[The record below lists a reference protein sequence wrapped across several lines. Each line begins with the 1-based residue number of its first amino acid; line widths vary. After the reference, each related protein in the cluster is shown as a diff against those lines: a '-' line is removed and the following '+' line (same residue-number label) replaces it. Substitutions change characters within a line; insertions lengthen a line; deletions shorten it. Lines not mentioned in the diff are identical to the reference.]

1 MSDNPH
7 SVSLNAIVAAA
18 RSRVTALR
26 VRSAELEKRAAAG
39 PSVRPFPGEQN
50 ATVGVIAEVKRR
62 SPSQGAIRVDL
73 DPVAHARAYVRG
85 GAMAISVLTEEPH
98 FGGSL
103 EDLSRV
109 AAAVSVPVL
118 RKDFIL
124 DELQIME
131 ARAAGASAV
140 LLIARILPAEQL
152 HTLATAARTWGLG
165 TLVEVHAEAEVDA
178 ALAASPAALGVNAR
192 DLSTFAIDMREAER
206 IINRI
211 PSSVV
216 VVAESGVDRRADVE
230 RYAAAGAD
238 CVLVGTSVA
247 RQSDPEE
254 AVRALVG
261 VKRETGGRT

>member
-7 SVSLNAIVAAA
+7 TVSLNAIVAAA
-18 RSRVTALR
+18 RARVTALR
-26 VRSAELEKRAAAG
+26 VRSAELEKGAAAG
-39 PSVRPFPGEQN
+39 PAVRPFPGDPG
-50 ATVGVIAEVKRR
+50 ATVGLIAEVKRR
-62 SPSQGAIRVDL
+62 SPSQGTIRGDL

-85 GAMAISVLTEEPH
+85 GAMAISVLTEETH

-103 EDLSRV
+103 EDLALV

-140 LLIARILPAEQL
+140 LLIARILPPDL
-152 HTLATAARTWGLG
+152 LRTLARAARTWGLG
-165 TLVEVHAEAEVDA
+165 TLVEVHDADEVDA
-178 ALAASPAALGVNAR
+178 ALAATPAALGVNAR
-192 DLSTFAIDMREAER
+192 DLSTFAVDMRAAER
-206 IINRI
+206 IITEI
-211 PSSVV
+211 PSGVT
-216 VVAESGVDRRADVE
+216 VVAESGIERRADVE

-238 CVLVGTSVA
+238 VVLVGTSVA
-247 RQSDPEE
+247 RQSDPED
-254 AVRALVG
+254 AVQALVG